1 MIDSIKSVL
10 TEKGEMTCLQLVSV
24 TGKSAQELISVLRR
38 AVDGGELSERNGF
51 YALPSAD
58 GMVSRRRSYGVVSR
72 RCSYK
77 WVEGTVLPEW
87 VVNLATGIRSCETVF
102 VITEIDSWLQQQG
115 FPQFIPALIDVRLM
129 HIQCWSTGRIIDA
142 HVLRYLP
149 LDTGAVL

>member
-51 YALPSAD
+51 YTLPPAD
-58 GMVSRRRSYGVVSR
+58 GTLSR

-77 WVEGTVLPEW
+77 WVEGAVLPKW
-87 VVNLATGIRSCETVF
+87 VVNLATGIRTCETVF
-102 VITEIDSWLQQQG
+102 VIAEIDSWLQQQG
-115 FPQFIPALIDVRLM
+115 FPQFVPALIDVRLM

>member
-51 YALPSAD
+51 YALPSSD
-58 GMVSRRRSYGVVSR
+58 GTLSR

-77 WVEGTVLPEW
+77 WVEGTVLPKW
-87 VVNLATGIRSCETVF
+87 VVNLATGIRTCETVF
-102 VITEIDSWLQQQG
+102 VIAETDSWLQQQG
-115 FPQFIPALIDVRLM
+115 FPQFVPALIDVRLM
-129 HIQCWSTGRIIDA
+129 HIQCRSTGRIIDA
-142 HVLRYLP
+142 HILRYLP

>member
-10 TEKGEMTCLQLVSV
+10 TEKGEMTCLQLVSA
-24 TGKSAQELISVLRR
+24 TGKSAQELITVLRN
-38 AVDGGELSERNGF
+38 AVDAGELAERNGF
-51 YALPSAD
+51 YALTSSD
-58 GMVSRRRSYGVVSR
+58 GAVSR

-77 WVEGTVLPEW
+77 WVEGTVLPKW

-102 VITEIDSWLQQQG
+102 VIAETDSWLQQQG
-115 FPQFIPALIDVRLM
+115 FPQFVTALIDVRLM

-149 LDTGAVL
+149 LDTGAIL

>member
-10 TEKGEMTCLQLVSV
+10 TDKGEMTCLQLVSV

-51 YALPSAD
+51 YALPPAD
-58 GMVSRRRSYGVVSR
+58 GALSR

-77 WVEGTVLPEW
+77 WVEGTVLPKW
-87 VVNLATGIRSCETVF
+87 V
-102 VITEIDSWLQQQG
+102 WLQQQG
-115 FPQFIPALIDVRLM
+115 FPQFVPALIDVRLM
-129 HIQCWSTGRIIDA
+129 HIQCWSTGRIIDD